1 MIFGL
6 KRSLIYRQLSMAT
19 FDYRRFFSDWIC
31 VEICR
36 DEAVWWSATW
46 RNLTHSSVDHP
57 ADVRIYHQQQTN
69 SDQRYLSVWYVVS
82 SCWVHQLMSMTQL
95 LPLGI
100 RFRPWVKSPFSSD
113 AASET
118 CHWAGPR
125 VKGWTVGGES
135 WWSHTATAYLWS
147 SWYWVCL
154 VDAVRG
160 SIWRFSYELFERFG
174 HCSKKT
180 FGVFLKLIDGVISQK
195 WGCLKL

>member
-1 MIFGL
+1 
-6 KRSLIYRQLSMAT
+6 MAT
-19 FDYRRFFSDWIC
+19 FGYRRVFSDWIC
-31 VEICR
+31 VEVCR

-82 SCWVHQLMSMTQL
+82 SCWGHQLMSMTQL

-135 WWSHTATAYLWS
+135 WWSHTANSLPLKLLVLGMSSGRCPREYLEIQLWTV
-147 SWYWVCL
+147 WT
-154 VDAVRG
+154 
-160 SIWRFSYELFERFG
+160 IWALL
-174 HCSKKT
+174 KKP